1 MTFKETLMIALTTAI
16 LTFVATLLSSKF
28 KNWFDWVDNTNKFI
42 RDHSYNQLKE
52 LYLELYARVAQ
63 SEYLRYYLKIDK
75 GHDEIPF
82 IEIFRQKH
90 TFSMDPSVKEETIQI
105 KDAVTEFNKL
115 SIAELIIKKGAYASQ
130 ELLKLAVAYRFIHP
144 YYADQTMDKNRLNDY
159 QTEELKLI
167 KKIVKVIVQETNKN
181 LRISSMKYNK
191 NELKTGLMDNK
202 IYKHNAD

>member
-16 LTFVATLLSSKF
+16 FTFVATLLSSKF

-75 GHDEIPF
+75 GLDEVPF
-82 IEIFRQKH
+82 IEISRQRH
-90 TFSMDPSVKEETIQI
+90 IFSMDPSVKEETIQI

-115 SIAELIIKKGAYASQ
+115 SIAELIINKGEYASQ

-144 YYADQTMDKNRLNDY
+144 YYTDQTIDENRLDDF
-159 QTEELKLI
+159 QTEELELI

-181 LRISSMKYNK
+181 LKISSMKYNK
-191 NELKTGLMDNK
+191 SELKTGLIDNK